1 LFFEKNAYFYR
12 RKLAKI
18 AENRDH
24 NIDPWS
30 SSSPKPLSGGNP
42 LFRLRVFFAFLCHAC
57 SSMTNFRNF
66 FLLLE
71 SKEGP
76 IVMFLK
82 LFLPNSGFI
91 WTRITDT
98 KAEKELALKQ
108 SPLFRRKLG
117 KIAENRERR

>member
-1 LFFEKNAYFYR
+1 
-12 RKLAKI
+12 
-18 AENRDH
+18 
-24 NIDPWS
+24 
-30 SSSPKPLSGGNP
+30 
-42 LFRLRVFFAFLCHAC
+42 
-57 SSMTNFRNF
+57 MTNFRNF